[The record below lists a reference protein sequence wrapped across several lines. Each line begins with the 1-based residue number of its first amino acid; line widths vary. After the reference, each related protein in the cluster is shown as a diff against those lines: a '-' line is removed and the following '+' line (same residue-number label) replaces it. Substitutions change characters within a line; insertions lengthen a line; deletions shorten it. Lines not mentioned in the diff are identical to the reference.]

1 MITTTRDRARPGS
14 TWPPPLD
21 SEVLASLLTKIHKWE
36 AHDGEALLDDVGAA
50 LDEVI
55 PGGEYVEDLARRL
68 RGHLQRLVHIAVATE
83 ADRDVQT
90 ARLIE
95 QARTVR
101 TKDLP
106 SDPRKA
112 VGHLR
117 RLGWTVNELMER
129 LVATRCLK
137 EAA

>member
-1 MITTTRDRARPGS
+1 MTATRDRARPAV
-14 TWPPPLD
+14 TWTPPLD
-21 SEVLASLLTKIHKWE
+21 SEALSHLLTKIHAWE
-36 AHDGEALLDDVGAA
+36 AYDGEALLDDVATV

-55 PGGEYVEDLARRL
+55 PEEEHVEDLAERL
-68 RGHLQRLVHIAVATE
+68 RSHLQRLVHIAVAAETE
-83 ADRDVQT
+83 RDEQT
-90 ARLIE
+90 ARVIE
-95 QARTVR
+95 QARAVR
-101 TKDLP
+101 AKALP
-106 SDPRKA
+106 GDPRKA